1 MKALN
6 NDIYYKPI
14 TYENVISTWDIVRR
28 TCKNKRAI
36 FRYHVNKNSMNYNIY
51 QILLNGLYKPLP
63 FRLFLIFEPKA
74 RLVMSQTVGD
84 KIVNHFVAKYY
95 LLPYLEDKLIDSN
108 VATRKGKGSKYA
120 DKLINDYI
128 NKIRINNPESEIYVL
143 KIDISKYFYTIPHD
157 ILMEKLAKRIQDIN
171 VLKIIKTIID
181 ETDKPYINNII
192 DNLNKKYGTNIPHYE
207 KGVGLSIGAMT
218 SQFLAIFFLNDLDHY
233 IKEDLGC
240 KYYVRYMDD
249 FIIIDTDRDRLKKAW
264 KLIEIELTKL
274 KLKINP
280 KSSIVNLKT
289 GITFLGYKY
298 KIDNDKYDVTY
309 RKKTIKKIKKKFVT
323 LKKHDLMKY
332 YRSYGS
338 YYGYLKKIKTWER
351 EFTMKAIEKYD
362 YFKEKNPKKII
373 LVKEGSF
380 YKTYKDDAK
389 LLWNLFGYKWN
400 NSSIAF
406 GVSNAGKI
414 FDKIKSQGLGYI
426 TIENDSST
434 IEIQG
439 NDTIYDSYLNI
450 SLINYEKY
458 EKKNR
463 LHKMLDEL
471 IDQDMNFVNTLEE
484 YFNTLQR
491 GDGKSEEN

>member
-1 MKALN
+1 
-6 NDIYYKPI
+6 
-14 TYENVISTWDIVRR
+14 
-28 TCKNKRAI
+28 
-36 FRYHVNKNSMNYNIY
+36 
-51 QILLNGLYKPLP
+51 
-63 FRLFLIFEPKA
+63 
-74 RLVMSQTVGD
+74 
-84 KIVNHFVAKYY
+84 
-95 LLPYLEDKLIDSN
+95 
-108 VATRKGKGSKYA
+108 
-120 DKLINDYI
+120 
-128 NKIRINNPESEIYVL
+128 
-143 KIDISKYFYTIPHD
+143 
-157 ILMEKLAKRIQDIN
+157 
-171 VLKIIKTIID
+171 
-181 ETDKPYINNII
+181 
-192 DNLNKKYGTNIPHYE
+192 
-207 KGVGLSIGAMT
+207 MT
-218 SQFLAIFFLNDLDHY
+218 SQFLAIFYLNDLDHY

-249 FIIIDTDRDRLKKAW
+249 FTDKENLKTIW

-309 RKKTIKKIKKKFVT
+309 RKKTIKKIKKKLVT

-338 YYGYLKKIKTWER
+338 YYGYLKKIKTCGR
-351 EFTMKAIEKYD
+351 NFTMKAVEKYD
-362 YFKEKNPKKII
+362 YFKSKYKQELV
-373 LVKEGSF
+373 LVKEESF
-380 YKTYKDDAK
+380 YKTYKDDAR
-389 LLWNLFGYKWN
+389 LLWNLFGYKRN

-426 TIENDSST
+426 TIDNDSST

-439 NDTIYDSYLNI
+439 NDIIYDSYLNI

-471 IDQDMNFVNTLEE
+471 IEQDMNFVNTLEE

>member
-1 MKALN
+1 
-6 NDIYYKPI
+6 
-14 TYENVISTWDIVRR
+14 
-28 TCKNKRAI
+28 
-36 FRYHVNKNSMNYNIY
+36 
-51 QILLNGLYKPLP
+51 
-63 FRLFLIFEPKA
+63 
-74 RLVMSQTVGD
+74 
-84 KIVNHFVAKYY
+84 
-95 LLPYLEDKLIDSN
+95 
-108 VATRKGKGSKYA
+108 
-120 DKLINDYI
+120 
-128 NKIRINNPESEIYVL
+128 
-143 KIDISKYFYTIPHD
+143 
-157 ILMEKLAKRIQDIN
+157 
-171 VLKIIKTIID
+171 
-181 ETDKPYINNII
+181 
-192 DNLNKKYGTNIPHYE
+192 
-207 KGVGLSIGAMT
+207 MT

-249 FIIIDTDRDRLKKAW
+249 FIIIDTDRDRLKIIW

-309 RKKTIKKIKKKFVT
+309 RKKTIKKIKKKLVVLT
-323 LKKHDLMKY
+323 KYDLMKY

-362 YFKEKNPKKII
+362 YFKEMNPKKII

-389 LLWNLFGYKWN
+389 LLWNLFSYKLN

-439 NDTIYDSYLNI
+439 NDIVYDSYLNI

-458 EKKNR
+458 EKKNKP
-463 LHKMLDEL
+463 HKMLDEL

-491 GDGKSEEN
+491 GDGKSEKN